1 MAAHSKAEQKTQSGT
16 SGPETVPGEEGYT
29 LLELLVVIG
38 ILALLATVATPQ
50 VMRYFSKAKTEIA
63 ALQVR
68 NLATAVE
75 LYFVETGK
83 YPPAELGLKALLEAP
98 QGETRWNGPYLKGG
112 KDLLDP
118 WNRPY
123 LYRFP
128 GQKAEFEVY
137 TLGRDGAPGGNGEDA
152 DISS

>member
-1 MAAHSKAEQKTQSGT
+1 MIARPK
-16 SGPETVPGEEGYT
+16 SGPLSRTGKSLGENGYT

-50 VMRYFSKAKTEIA
+50 VMRYFSRAKTEIA

-83 YPPAELGLKALLEAP
+83 YPSNDFGLKALLEAP
-98 QGETRWNGPYLKGG
+98 PGESRWNGPYIKGI
-112 KDLLDP
+112 KDLNDP
-118 WNRPY
+118 WGRPF
-123 LYRFP
+123 LYRLP
-128 GQKAEFEVY
+128 GQKSEFEVF
-137 TLGRDGAPGGNGEDA
+137 TLGRDGAPGGTGEDA